1 MRMSDVV
8 DSTDNPIEIEDPFAR
23 RLVDKYLQRRRDDI
37 PMLMVAAQ
45 SADFETVRITGHN
58 LYGSG
63 AAYGL
68 KDISSI
74 GAKLESAAEASDAPK
89 IERLINDLRD
99 FLSNLRI
106 C

>member
-1 MRMSDVV
+1 MSDVV

-37 PMLMVAAQ
+37 GMLMIAAQ
-45 SADFETVRITGHN
+45 SADFETVRVTGHN

-68 KDISSI
+68 ADISSI
-74 GAKLESAAEASDAPK
+74 GAKLESAAKAADAPK

-99 FLSNLRI
+99 FLSNLKV